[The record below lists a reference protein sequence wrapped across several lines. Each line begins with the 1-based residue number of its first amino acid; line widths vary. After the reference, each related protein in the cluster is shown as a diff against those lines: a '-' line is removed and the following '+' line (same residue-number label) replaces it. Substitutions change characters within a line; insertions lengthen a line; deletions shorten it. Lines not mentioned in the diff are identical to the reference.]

1 MSQGRRFVRHKA
13 VQLPHLSTA
22 SLNGLNISLCMLN
35 STQSGTLSLVN
46 THRLGKN
53 EKKRMSYLEQHERCT
68 ADSSKSDECMDS
80 NGLKICGDIDGFTV
94 ADAKNVLNRFKK
106 NSNRLRWTGMVSIR
120 KLP

>member
-1 MSQGRRFVRHKA
+1 MDNKNTNYCFASKSSFLRIENCKIVRALKMSQGRRFVRHKA

-22 SLNGLNISLCMLN
+22 SLNGLNISLGMLN

-68 ADSSKSDECMDS
+68 ADSSKVKVMS
-80 NGLKICGDIDGFTV
+80 
-94 ADAKNVLNRFKK
+94 A
-106 NSNRLRWTGMVSIR
+106 WTALV
-120 KLP
+120 